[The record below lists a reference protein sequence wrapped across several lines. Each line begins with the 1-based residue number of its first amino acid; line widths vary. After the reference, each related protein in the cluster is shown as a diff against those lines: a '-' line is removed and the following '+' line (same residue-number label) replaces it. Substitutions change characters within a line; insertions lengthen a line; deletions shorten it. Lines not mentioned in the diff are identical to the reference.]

1 MTIATSVSG
10 VRSADG
16 SLWSV
21 SESFTVAFVVGV
33 TPGKWARIWAERMPT
48 VPLSLVQ
55 GSPAEALSA
64 LAEGDADVALVRLP
78 VATDGLASIPLYD
91 ELAYV
96 VVPKDHAIESV
107 DSLALAD
114 LADENVLDGEWAD
127 AVELVAAN
135 VGVAIMPQS
144 VTRALSRKDVVARP
158 VTDAPSTTIALLWL
172 ADNESSEVE
181 EFVGIVRGR
190 SANSSRGVREDDEP
204 TAAPPARVTKPKKAK
219 PVVKGPTPKKKYR
232 KRK

>member
-1 MTIATSVSG
+1 M
-10 VRSADG
+10 
-16 SLWSV
+16 
-21 SESFTVAFVVGV
+21 SESFTVAFVLGV

-55 GSPAEALSA
+55 GSPAETLSS
-64 LAEGDADVALVRLP
+64 LVEGDADVALVRLP
-78 VATDGLASIPLYD
+78 VPTDGLASIPLYD

-96 VVPKDHAIESV
+96 VVPKDHAIESL
-107 DSLALAD
+107 DSLNLTD
-114 LADENVLDGEWAD
+114 LADENVLDGDWAD
-127 AVELVAAN
+127 AIELVAAN

-158 VTDAPSTTIALLWL
+158 VMDAPSTTIALVWL
-172 ADNESSEVE
+172 ADNDSAEVE

-190 SANSSRGVREDDEP
+190 GANSSRGREAEE
-204 TAAPPARVTKPKKAK
+204 APPAVPVRVTKPKKAK
-219 PVVKGPTPKKKYR
+219 LVVKGPTPKKKYR